1 MFADARGPIPGSRI
15 CQVFE
20 LVSYPS
26 GFKYQTHPERIQA
39 KRDVVRDVARPM
51 IEEIMTQCRKGSSQR
66 IAFCE
71 SNRLENLRRTAAAA
85 ICTVD
90 GVQLETSPQNG
101 KCSVQCRLER
111 RDKRWPLPHCHSA
124 EETDVLSPCL
134 ASLSGTRTPI
144 QRRSGG
150 MISTVTFVTPRRP
163 AKYRFDGR
171 GEAIPGLSSPQYN

>member
-1 MFADARGPIPGSRI
+1 MFADARVPIPGSRI

-51 IEEIMTQCRKGSSQR
+51 IEEIMTCRKGSSQS

-71 SNRLENLRRTAAAA
+71 SSRLENRRSTTAAA

-90 GVQLETSPQNG
+90 GVKLETSPQNG
-101 KCSVQCRLER
+101 KCSVQCRFER
-111 RDKRWPLPHCHSA
+111 RDKR
-124 EETDVLSPCL
+124 
-134 ASLSGTRTPI
+134 
-144 QRRSGG
+144 
-150 MISTVTFVTPRRP
+150 
-163 AKYRFDGR
+163 
-171 GEAIPGLSSPQYN
+171 